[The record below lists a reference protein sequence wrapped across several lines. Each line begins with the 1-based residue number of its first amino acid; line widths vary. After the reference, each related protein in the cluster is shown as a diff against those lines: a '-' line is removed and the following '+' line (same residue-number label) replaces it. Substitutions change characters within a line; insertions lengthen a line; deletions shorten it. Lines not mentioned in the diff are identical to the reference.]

1 MVHAG
6 LRDPCGTND
15 YVLTRGGKKT
25 QHRKPK
31 RRGDGYTEKEK
42 QKCTKR
48 NIWKFESENLGLK
61 GSLHRMMLDQSLT
74 DMLANKDIQMRLNM

>member
-31 RRGDGYTEKEK
+31 RRGDGYTEK
-42 QKCTKR
+42 
-48 NIWKFESENLGLK
+48 NLGLK
-61 GSLHRMMLDQSLT
+61 GSLHRMMLDRSLT